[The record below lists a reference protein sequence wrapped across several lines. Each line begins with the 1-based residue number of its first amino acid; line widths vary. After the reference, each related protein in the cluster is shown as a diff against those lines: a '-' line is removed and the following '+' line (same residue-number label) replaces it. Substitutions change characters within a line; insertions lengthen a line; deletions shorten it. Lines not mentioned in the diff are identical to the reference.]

1 MTNQKTLLV
10 IAVAFGAFL
19 GLILGGVVLRQSDV
33 IKRPQPDAQSAS
45 YNAAHADVDVS
56 KLLPDERNTVGVFEN
71 VAPSVVFIT
80 SVARRVDWFSMRAT
94 EVPQGS
100 GSGFIWDDDGA
111 VVTNY
116 HVIANA
122 SSLSVTLSDG
132 SNYKAEIVGA
142 EPSKD
147 IAVLRIDAP
156 KSKLKPV
163 NIGTSDRLIVGQ
175 KVLAIGNPFGLD
187 QTLTVGIVSALG
199 RQIQSPSQRTIS
211 DVIQTDAAINPG
223 NSGGPLLDS
232 QGRVIGVNTAIV
244 SPSGAYAGIGFAV
257 PINTVKGI
265 VPQLIKHGKVIRPGL
280 GVSIVSD
287 SVAQR
292 LDIEGVIIGEVQEG
306 SEAARAGL
314 RGLSRNS
321 DGELELGDIIT
332 GINGDD
338 VDNIDELSTALE
350 RYKVGDTVT
359 VKYLREGKEQTTKV
373 RLQQIS

>member
-1 MTNQKTLLV
+1 MAKQKTVLIV
-10 IAVAFGAFL
+10 SVVMAAFL
-19 GLILGGVVLRQSDV
+19 GVIMAGLVLRQSDV
-33 IKRPQPDAQSAS
+33 TKRIPATQPAS
-45 YNAAHADVDVS
+45 YNEAYAQGTT
-56 KLLPDERNTVGVFEN
+56 LLPDERNTVEVFEE
-71 VAPSVVFIT
+71 VASSVVFIT
-80 SVARRVDWFSMRAT
+80 STARQRDWFSMRAT

-100 GSGFIWDDDGA
+100 GSGFVWDTNGSI
-111 VVTNY
+111 VTNY
-116 HVIANA
+116 HVVANA
-122 SSLSVTLSDG
+122 NSLSVTFSDG
-132 SNYKAEIVGA
+132 TNYKAEVVGT

-147 IAVLRIDAP
+147 IAVLRIKAP
-156 KSKLKPV
+156 GSKLKAV
-163 NIGTSDRLIVGQ
+163 NIGSSDRLIVGQ

-232 QGRVIGVNTAIV
+232 QGRVIGVNTAII

-292 LDIEGVIIGEVQEG
+292 LEIEGVIIGEVQEG

-314 RGLSRNS
+314 RGIRRN
-321 DGELELGDIIT
+321 DNGELELGDIIVAV
-332 GINGDD
+332 GGEE
-338 VDNIDELSTALE
+338 VDNIDELSSALE
-350 RYKVGDTVT
+350 RHKIGDTVT
-359 VKYLREGKEQTTKV
+359 VEFLRDGKKQSTKV
-373 RLQQIS
+373 RLQEIS

>member
-1 MTNQKTLLV
+1 MGTNKRLLIV
-10 IAVAFGAFL
+10 GLAIGAFL
-19 GLILGGVVLRQSDV
+19 GLLLAGVVLRQNDETE
-33 IKRPQPDAQSAS
+33 RTQPATQNAS
-45 YNAAHADVDVS
+45 YNAAYAQEAN
-56 KLLPDERNTVGVFEN
+56 LLPDERNTVGVFEK

-80 SVARRVDWFSMRAT
+80 SIARSVDWFSMRAT

-100 GSGFIWDDDGA
+100 GSGFIWDDAGA

-132 SNYKAEIVGA
+132 SNYKAETVGS

-147 IAVLRIDAP
+147 IAVLRIKAP
-156 KSKLKPV
+156 KEKLKAV
-163 NIGTSDRLIVGQ
+163 NVGSSDKLIVGQ

-265 VPQLIKHGKVIRPGL
+265 VPQLIKHGKIIRPGL

-287 SVAQR
+287 NVAQR
-292 LDIEGVIIGEVQEG
+292 LDIEGVIIGEVVEG

-314 RGLSRNS
+314 QGIRRNEN
-321 DGELELGDIIT
+321 GELELGDIII
-332 GINGDD
+332 GINGEE
-338 VDNIDELSTALE
+338 VENIDQLSSALE
-350 RYKVGDTVT
+350 RYKVGDEVT
-359 VKYLREGKEQTTKV
+359 VKFLRNDKEQTAKV
-373 RLQQIS
+373 RLQEIK

>member
-1 MTNQKTLLV
+1 MNKQKTLLIV
-10 IAVAFGAFL
+10 GVAIGAFL
-19 GLILGGVVLRQSDV
+19 GLVVGGVLLREMQVTRKQAATQST
-33 IKRPQPDAQSAS
+33 S
-45 YNAAHADVDVS
+45 YNAAHADVS
-56 KLLPDERNTVGVFEN
+56 NLLPDERNTVSVFEN

-80 SVARRVDWFSMRAT
+80 SITRQVDWFSMRAT

-100 GSGFIWDDDGA
+100 GSGFIWDKTGA

-132 SNYKAEIVGA
+132 SNYKAEIVGV

-147 IAVLRIDAP
+147 IAVLRIKAP
-156 KSKLKPV
+156 ESKLTAV
-163 NIGTSDRLIVGQ
+163 NIGSSDRLIVGQ

-199 RQIQSPSQRTIS
+199 RQIQSPSQRTIN

-314 RGLSRNS
+314 QGIRRNS

-332 GINGDD
+332 GINGED

-359 VKYLREGKEQTTKV
+359 VKFLRDGKEQSTKV
-373 RLQQIS
+373 RLQEIS